1 MAVIKPTCLRD
12 VKLRVNLAD
21 VVGRVV
27 TLRKAG
33 GTRLKGLCP
42 FHNEK
47 TPSFHVDPDKGY
59 YKCFGCGKAGDVISF
74 VRETEQLGFTEAME
88 AIGKRFGI
96 VIEYEENSGGPTRE
110 ERSLRQEI
118 FDLHDIAADH
128 FHQAFLASDDTG
140 GFFRRYWT
148 EKRRFAA
155 ELASEFKIGAVDEAG
170 SGLAALLLRRKFS
183 EEALRRCGL
192 FFIYDDAMLSLQT
205 LRPRF
210 RGRLMIPIRDHQG
223 RVVAFT
229 ARQTERTPEGDPAH
243 DAKYVNS
250 PETPVFTKGNLLF
263 NLDRARTE
271 VGEGRPFVLVEG
283 QLDALRCWS
292 VGLKTAIA
300 PQGTSITESQLILLR
315 RYHPQVECFFDSDN
329 AGQKAALRFL
339 PMAIKA
345 GLEVRFLTLAG
356 AEKLDPDLL
365 FLERG
370 LAAYADV
377 RAGACSAIAFA
388 ARAVLPNPQ
397 TASSEERS
405 RAAQALAEIIAA
417 SSSAATRANLVNDA
431 AANLALLPRVMQ
443 HEFDAFDARL
453 RRQAAAR
460 PDQSTAAPA
469 ATPATR
475 TVTPEHELLMV
486 CLHFEAVGK
495 SLSHAIQHDWI
506 DTSEGHTAG
515 RLLNRFLAEFEH
527 GSWPGRDHLDSLLE
541 SPEERGLVA
550 TLLFETPEIDD
561 PVKVAQ
567 EGLRQLR
574 ARRLE
579 PRLRQ
584 IELALAN
591 PRADSESDPISL
603 LKERSELQRQLRSPI
618 VLATVV

>member
-1 MAVIKPTCLRD
+1 
-12 VKLRVNLAD
+12 
-21 VVGRVV
+21 
-27 TLRKAG
+27 
-33 GTRLKGLCP
+33 
-42 FHNEK
+42 
-47 TPSFHVDPDKGY
+47 
-59 YKCFGCGKAGDVISF
+59 
-74 VRETEQLGFTEAME
+74 
-88 AIGKRFGI
+88 
-96 VIEYEENSGGPTRE
+96 
-110 ERSLRQEI
+110 
-118 FDLHDIAADH
+118 
-128 FHQAFLASDDTG
+128 
-140 GFFRRYWT
+140 
-148 EKRRFAA
+148 
-155 ELASEFKIGAVDEAG
+155 
-170 SGLAALLLRRKFS
+170 
-183 EEALRRCGL
+183 
-192 FFIYDDAMLSLQT
+192 
-205 LRPRF
+205 
-210 RGRLMIPIRDHQG
+210 
-223 RVVAFT
+223 
-229 ARQTERTPEGDPAH
+229 
-243 DAKYVNS
+243 
-250 PETPVFTKGNLLF
+250 
-263 NLDRARTE
+263 
-271 VGEGRPFVLVEG
+271 
-283 QLDALRCWS
+283 
-292 VGLKTAIA
+292 
-300 PQGTSITESQLILLR
+300 
-315 RYHPQVECFFDSDN
+315 
-329 AGQKAALRFL
+329 
-339 PMAIKA
+339 
-345 GLEVRFLTLAG
+345 
-356 AEKLDPDLL
+356 
-365 FLERG
+365 
-370 LAAYADV
+370 
-377 RAGACSAIAFA
+377 
-388 ARAVLPNPQ
+388 VLPNPQ